1 LLRSTSAIFLLL
13 RRDGAQSSWYRHIM
27 KILVGFIFGIAL
39 GLYLATSFPEQLH
52 DAVASLG
59 NPIAH

>member
-1 LLRSTSAIFLLL
+1 
-13 RRDGAQSSWYRHIM
+13 M